1 MKRKTTFLAKA
12 FLMLFAV
19 LLSAAGAKAQ
29 QAIPYSY
36 GFEDNDLATDG
47 WVLQGATSSNTGIS
61 TAAKQN
67 GSYGFR
73 FNYSEQ
79 NAYLLSPVLT
89 GTDKGVEVTFS
100 YKEYST
106 SYGAEQFQVGYTT
119 DETATDASTFTYGD
133 IINAATTTWET
144 FSQTF
149 PAGTKRIAVKYIYND
164 IFYLFLDDFT
174 FAFPDAVAKPTGL
187 KVSYTGGTQ
196 ATLSWSS
203 DDELFD
209 IDVNGTVIEDVENP
223 YTLTGLA
230 YETEYTVMVRAK
242 KDGEVSKWSDPVSFT
257 TGVQFPAPTDVAA
270 SDVTAFTANISWNGT
285 ADSYNLRY
293 RSVAE
298 GAVIFSDSF
307 EEGLSQWTI
316 VRNGEGNDNTDWR
329 QFDGSF
335 NNKIPGHSG
344 EYMVMSRS
352 WSGSAYNVDNWM
364 ISPLVELGG
373 ILKFWV
379 MDDGSYHEHY
389 DIYVSTSTNDIS
401 AFTKVYEP
409 GEATSDW
416 TEVTVNLSKFAGQ
429 QGYFAFRHTD
439 ADQDYLLIDDVTLTA
454 AVATEWTLVNGA
466 TSPYSIEGL
475 TPETA
480 YAVEVQSVYA
490 DGESTWVGTN
500 FTTAEDVATPSD
512 LAASDVTKTSA
523 VLTWTE
529 NGEATAWEI
538 MLNDDEENLISADS
552 NPFTLTGLTPET
564 TYTAKVRAVNGEKTS
579 KWSNAVSFTTLI
591 AFPAP
596 TDLAAGDITVSSAT
610 ISWTNDDADA
620 TGAELQ
626 YAVGILPTEY
636 KYDNGTAA
644 GSVAAGG
651 DEFDY
656 AVMFPAGSFTG
667 NKLFTVSIFDGAAAS
682 GGTLTVY
689 SDGTASPGTALA
701 SKNLTLTGSGT
712 FIDFDFEGLEIDP
725 TKNLWIVATNPSGAS
740 VATAADVLDDANG
753 RWLNYGGWMDMANAG
768 VSGRCW
774 LIHANIGYAT
784 ESELTWTTVANA
796 TSPAE
801 LTGLTP
807 GTAYAVRV
815 KSIFGTDGESQWA
828 YTAFTTVDENP
839 VPSNIAAELA
849 ADGAVLTWEGK
860 GDSYNVRYRQAAT
873 QGEAYF
879 EDDLSSLDNWTV
891 VTAGEGPGWTIT
903 DEAGVNAATAYSWKD
918 GNSYN
923 ADNWLISPA
932 VELGGKVTFSVNT
945 STSYPDSYEVL
956 LSTTGTETT
965 DFTTTLQAMAA
976 CTPGQVSIDLSAY
989 SGTGHIAIHHVS
1001 SDCYLLIVWD
1011 FNVYG
1016 PDAPAGEWTELTA
1029 AETTATL
1036 SGLATNNAY
1045 EYQVQSVKEGSTSE
1059 WSAASQFALL
1069 TLANNADNKDIINK
1083 FNGMT
1088 AHVTLADRTIYT
1100 DGTWNTIAL
1109 PFDLTPEQLKESPLA
1124 GADVRTLRNDLSV
1137 TEESVTMNFTDEGVI
1152 ESAWGVYYG
1161 GVPYIFKIDGTGTIS
1176 NPEFAGV
1183 TIVKDLSP
1191 MTGSDKA
1198 SGISIVFKGT
1208 YAPISFTAEDT
1219 SILFIGANNKINHP
1233 LAGAKIGAMRA
1244 YFQLKGASAG
1254 EGSGV
1259 KIFTNLDDLDDAT
1272 GIANI
1277 EKAENTG
1284 DWYDISGR
1292 KLAGKPSVKGIYVNG
1307 GRKVTIK

>member
-1 MKRKTTFLAKA
+1 MKRKRFLAKA
-12 FLMLFAV
+12 LPTLFAV
-19 LLSAAGAKAQ
+19 LLSAAGVRAQ

-36 GFEDNDLATDG
+36 GFEDNNLATDG
-47 WVLQGATSSNTGIS
+47 WVLQGATSSNTGIF
-61 TAAKQN
+61 AAALQN

-73 FNYSEQ
+73 FYYSEQ

-89 GTDKGVEVTFS
+89 GTDKGVEVTFY

-106 SYGAEQFQVGYTT
+106 TYGAEQFQVGYTT

-133 IINAATTTWET
+133 IINAATTTWEKYT
-144 FSQTF
+144 QTF

-174 FAFPDAVAKPTGL
+174 FEAPDAVAKPTGL

-209 IDVNGTVIEDVENP
+209 IDVNGTVTEDVENP

-316 VRNGEGNDNTDWR
+316 VRNGEGNDNTDWI

-335 NNKIPGHSG
+335 STKIPGHSG
-344 EYMVMSRS
+344 EYMAMSRS

-379 MDDGSYHEHY
+379 QDDGSYHEHY

-409 GEATSDW
+409 GNATNEW
-416 TEVTVNLSKFAGQ
+416 TEVTVDLSSFAGQ

-480 YAVEVQSVYA
+480 YAVEVQSIYA
-490 DGESTWVGTN
+490 DGESAWAGTN
-500 FTTAEDVATPSD
+500 FTTAEEVATPSD

-564 TYTAKVRAVNGEKTS
+564 AYTAKVRAVNGEKTS
-579 KWSNAVSFTTLI
+579 KWSNAVPFTTLI

-725 TKNLWIVATNPSGAS
+725 TKNLWIVATNPSGAG
-740 VATAADVLDDANG
+740 VATATDVLDDANG

-784 ESELTWTTVANA
+784 ESELTWTTVADA

-815 KSIFGTDGESQWA
+815 KSIFGTEGESQWA

-873 QGEAYF
+873 QGETYF
-879 EDDLSSLDNWTV
+879 EDDLSTLDNWTV

-903 DEAGVNAATAYSWKD
+903 DEAGVNAATAYSWKG

-932 VELGGKVTFSVNT
+932 VELGGKVTFSATT

-1001 SDCYLLIVWD
+1001 TDCYLFIVWD

-1029 AETTATL
+1029 AEKTATL

-1045 EYQVQSVKEGSTSE
+1045 EYQVQSVKDGSTSE

-1069 TLANNADNKDIINK
+1069 TLANNADNKGIINK

-1088 AHVTLADRTIYT
+1088 AHVTLTDRTIYT
-1100 DGTWNTIAL
+1100 DGTWNTITL

-1124 GADVRTLRNDLSV
+1124 GADVRTLRNALTVS
-1137 TEESVTMNFTDEGVI
+1137 EESVTMNFTDEGAI

-1161 GVPYIFKIDGTGTIS
+1161 GVPYIFKINGTGTIS

-1191 MTGSDKA
+1191 MTGSDA
-1198 SGISIVFKGT
+1198 TSGISIVFNPTFGAIDFTSDDTSVLYVGSDNKLVYPQAGASIGAFRGYFSLT
-1208 YAPISFTAEDT
+1208 GITAEE
-1219 SILFIGANNKINHP
+1219 A
-1233 LAGAKIGAMRA
+1233 
-1244 YFQLKGASAG
+1244 
-1254 EGSGV
+1254 SGV
-1259 KIFTNLDDLDDAT
+1259 KILTNLDGDEDPT
-1272 GIANI
+1272 GIAGI
-1277 EKAENTG
+1277 ENVKENG
-1284 DWYDISGR
+1284 EWFDLSGR
-1292 KLAGKPSVKGIYVNG
+1292 KLAGKPAQKGIYVTE
-1307 GRKVTIK
+1307 GRKVTVK